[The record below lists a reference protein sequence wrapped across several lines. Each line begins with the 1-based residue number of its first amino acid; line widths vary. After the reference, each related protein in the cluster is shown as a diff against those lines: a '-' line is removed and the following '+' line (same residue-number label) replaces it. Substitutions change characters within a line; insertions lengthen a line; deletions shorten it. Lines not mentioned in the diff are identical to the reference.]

1 MKEKKIWI
9 IVNVYNEEEGLYD
22 MIERLKYEEE
32 NIERKFKINIE
43 FIFIEDG
50 RSEGSLEMLKENDLG

>member
-1 MKEKKIWI
+1 
-9 IVNVYNEEEGLYD
+9 

-32 NIERKFKINIE
+32 SIERKFKINIE